1 MAQNKRKL
9 GMADKFRRYIL
20 YISGVALLIA
30 SSANIYLNYI
40 SYKDA
45 LFDRL
50 STLASFITLNSTD
63 ALMAGDVATVDKL
76 LSSLE
81 SEKAIRG
88 AFIYTADWQKFAS
101 YSVDEEVEEESEEW
115 IKETTLTD
123 EASLSTR
130 KMKWI

>member
-101 YSVDEEVEEESEEW
+101 YSW
-115 IKETTLTD
+115 
-123 EASLSTR
+123 TR
-130 KMKWI
+130 KLKRKAKNGLKKQC